1 MRWWRPP
8 VAEARTLAGFERIH
22 IVGAGGAGM
31 SGLAKLLTGLGHVVT
46 GSDLKPGRFLD
57 SLEDLGIAAWIGHR
71 PEQAAAVDL
80 VIASSAVPNRD
91 AELVAAREAAVPV
104 WTRPD
109 ALDALT
115 VAMPAI
121 GVTGTHGKTTST
133 ALLVTA
139 LHAIG
144 LDPSFLVGGEMVA
157 LNTGAHLGRRDL
169 FVLEAD
175 EAFGTFRKLHLSGL
189 MVTNIEADHLDYY
202 ENVTALEEAFALV
215 ARRVQGPVV
224 GCIDD
229 PGVRRLAER
238 APLIG
243 YGAGADAA
251 WRITGVR
258 HGDWAVSFDLNG
270 PGGVTPVR
278 VPRPGNHVAANA
290 AGALALLGELGYDVA
305 AAAAGLEG
313 FAGVRRRYEVRARI
327 DGVTLVDD
335 YAHHPT
341 EVGATIA
348 AARLGSF
355 NRVWAVFQPHR
366 YSRTAE
372 LAPSFGEPLAAA
384 DRVVVT
390 DVYAAGEP
398 PLPGVS
404 GRLVA
409 ESVAAAGGSVDYVPA
424 LGDVPPHIVDNAVAG
439 DLVLLLGAGDI
450 TTIADDVAAL
460 LGGAA

>member
-1 MRWWRPP
+1 
-8 VAEARTLAGFERIH
+8 VADHLTLAGHDSIH

-31 SGLAKLLTGLGHVVT
+31 SGIAKILIGLGHMVT

-57 SLEDLGIAAWIGHR
+57 SLEDLGIETWLGHR
-71 PEQAAAVDL
+71 PERMSGVDL
-80 VIASSAVPNRD
+80 VMASSAVPGRD
-91 AELVAAREAAVPV
+91 AELVAARDAKVPV

-115 VAMPAI
+115 SLMPAI
-121 GVTGTHGKTTST
+121 GATGTHGKTTST

-139 LHAIG
+139 LHALG

-157 LNTGAHLGRRDL
+157 LNTGAHLGSRDL

-175 EAFGTFRKLHLSGL
+175 EAFGTFRRLHMSGL
-189 MVTNIEADHLDYY
+189 IVTNIEADHLDFYK
-202 ENVTALEEAFALV
+202 NVSALEEAFALV
-215 ARRVQGPVV
+215 AGRVEGPVV

-238 APLIG
+238 IPLVT
-243 YGAGADAA
+243 YGTSPEAT
-251 WRITGVR
+251 WRVTALR
-258 HGDWAVSFDLNG
+258 HGDWEVGFEIAARALTYSVQL
-270 PGGVTPVR
+270 
-278 VPRPGNHVAANA
+278 PRPGVHLAQNA
-290 AGALALLGELGYDVA
+290 AGVLALLGELGYDVA
-305 AAAAGLEG
+305 GAAAGLAD
-313 FAGVRRRYEVRARI
+313 FAGVRRRYEIKARI
-327 DGVTLVDD
+327 AGVTVVDD

-366 YSRTAE
+366 YTRTAE
-372 LAPSFGEPLAAA
+372 LAPSFGEPLARA

-390 DVYAAGEP
+390 DIYAADEV

-409 ESVAAAGGSVDYVPA
+409 ESVSAAGGRVDYVPA
-424 LGDVPPHIVDNAVAG
+424 LLDVPDHLVENVEPG